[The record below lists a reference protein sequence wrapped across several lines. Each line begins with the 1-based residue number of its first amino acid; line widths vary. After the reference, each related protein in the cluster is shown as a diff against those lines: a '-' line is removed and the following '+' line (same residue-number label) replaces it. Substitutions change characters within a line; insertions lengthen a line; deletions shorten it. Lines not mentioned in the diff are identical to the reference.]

1 MHAGFV
7 ILIWALNFA
16 ISAWNAYAVGLA
28 WVETKHCGG
37 WPRLM
42 AWSGAVMSA
51 CGFSWC
57 YLIILAAAAHG
68 LEWLS
73 NDDIALAMRIGYILL
88 LPGFLISGLMIT
100 LDSWARAYRTRRI
113 ADIGIAAWNTYAQI
127 HNVYHAIKNMDG
139 AFGNVVDAIRSRR
152 SKGNNDGA
160 SLIVVF
166 AVVVV
171 ALLSGVLTTAVII
184 SRVAGRTQLP
194 DESERSRPDAEMV
207 KR

>member
-42 AWSGAVMSA
+42 AWAGAVMSA

-57 YLIILAAAAHG
+57 YLIILAAAAP
-68 LEWLS
+68 EWNS
-73 NDDIALAMRIGYILL
+73 SAMTTSRW
-88 LPGFLISGLMIT
+88 PARSTTFCCCQGFLISGLMIT

-139 AFGNVVDAIRSRR
+139 AFGNVVDRFA
-152 SKGNNDGA
+152 
-160 SLIVVF
+160 
-166 AVVVV
+166 AVVR
-171 ALLSGVLTTAVII
+171 GVIT
-184 SRVAGRTQLP
+184 
-194 DESERSRPDAEMV
+194 MV
-207 KR
+207 HR